1 MYISVLKS
9 VTLDHKFAIL
19 CVVVCYIN
27 IQYCTRIMCKAV
39 HIAIWCDTLFVFY
52 TNINDQEKKFDDL
65 SIANLEPSS
74 KLD

>member
-1 MYISVLKS
+1 
-9 VTLDHKFAIL
+9 
-19 CVVVCYIN
+19 
-27 IQYCTRIMCKAV
+27 MCKAV

-52 TNINDQEKKFDDL
+52 TNINDQEKKFVDL